1 METYEPSTSLVSMVC
16 KNNKILPCKEVV
28 EMNLSTFLILLVV
41 VAVVG
46 LIIWGMVKDKR
57 AGKSSCGGDC
67 SHCGGVCHMP
77 KKPQK

>member
-1 METYEPSTSLVSMVC
+1 
-16 KNNKILPCKEVV
+16 
-28 EMNLSTFLILLVV
+28 MNLSTFLILLVV

-67 SHCGGVCHMP
+67 SHCGSACRAP
-77 KKPQK
+77 KKTQK